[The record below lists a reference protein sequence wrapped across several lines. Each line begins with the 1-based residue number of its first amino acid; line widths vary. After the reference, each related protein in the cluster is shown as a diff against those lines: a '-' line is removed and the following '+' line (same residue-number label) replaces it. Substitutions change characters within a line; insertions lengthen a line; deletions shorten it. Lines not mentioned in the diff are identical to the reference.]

1 MHPTYA
7 RSCGVRT
14 LALLGTASFLTM
26 AATAPAQAQVAE
38 ILITGSLIEGA
49 AAVGVPVTQLGQ
61 ESFLE
66 TGAITVSDVLNQVQE
81 VQVLTSQT
89 NTGGGGNAQRL
100 QEVSI
105 RGIATGAGTET
116 LLMVNGMRV
125 PIQSFSAE
133 LIDPSIIAPIA
144 VQRVDVLAEGAS
156 ATYGSD
162 AVAGVINV
170 ILRRGYEG
178 MLTQATYGFSEGLG
192 ADTYTIAGLYGR
204 QWDTGGITVSL
215 QWRTQKEVRGD
226 RGDKDFGGFWNLD
239 FERFGFD
246 DKTPLGTAAPAV
258 VHVGGRETIE
268 ALDDLGFRSNDG
280 TRACANCFSVPQG
293 VGWDYG
299 TQAPGPTTTWSAVES
314 NPGVLNLH
322 NPLEIADMIPH
333 ERHTHAHFT
342 FDQIIADDLFGIFTD
357 VNLFADGF
365 YSKRD
370 AGYVNNAGA
379 SPGRENLKE
388 NIRLP
393 DDYIYLPT
401 DAPSGLRANYNFAFE
416 RPPQT
421 IAGDTTYRYAAGLE
435 AEMPFDWDSRL
446 YYARTYVK
454 NFLRTNGMINEN
466 HVIAAVGG
474 TVKAGSNPGEGEYTK
489 PDDVPLLNVFCD
501 ATVYMCNSRATLDYI
516 AGYRERVQWYDIN
529 EMGLQF
535 NGPIFELPGGPVEV
549 ALLGN
554 RIAHSYFRFDNFT
567 YDEHTTRSLRH
578 IRSPF
583 GYHVYAATG
592 QINIPLI
599 GPGMEVP
606 LVESLVIEGGYR
618 YDNYQG
624 DVEAKVWT
632 PKLSARWDTG
642 TGLSFRG
649 AWGKAFRAP
658 GVAEAAATGAQIQ
671 ALNSPGAQDDLP
683 IGCAAIDSLGLDA
696 GVANPGGLDAILNP
710 DCLAG
715 LELPGGLV
723 ASGSAGGASP
733 VRGGFALD
741 PEDAVSWSVGFSY
754 APLEGFLAGLNIDF
768 TYWSLK
774 INGLLDDRG
783 SDLDRTNDP
792 RNIVCTVPAP
802 DCTFLVA
809 ANPFLPNTDPV
820 NAVFRSVV
828 DELVA
833 SPAAQVNIEQADAA
847 VFIED
852 SAITNIG
859 FRKFTGID
867 FASRY
872 DFELGNLGAFH
883 VGWRG
888 TYDLTEADPGGSA
901 FAGNTGGRF
910 PWRARAGWAQGAEG
924 FYTTL
929 FLNHLPGN
937 APNSD
942 SPPDCYWASGF
953 SAGSCYAGSPYSP
966 HGDIFDTSH
975 PGLYVWDLN
984 LGYNTGTGPMNPYLQ
999 GINFTVNIRNLL
1011 DQRPPFNYEVSS
1023 NRGETFWDGT
1033 ISPLQRYFTFTV
1045 SKEW

>member
-1 MHPTYA
+1 
-7 RSCGVRT
+7 
-14 LALLGTASFLTM
+14 M
-26 AATAPAQAQVAE
+26 AGSATAQAQVAE
-38 ILITGSLIEGA
+38 ILITGSLISGA
-49 AAVGVPVTQLGQ
+49 TAVGVPVTQLGQ
-61 ESFLE
+61 ESILE
-66 TGAITVSDVLNQVQE
+66 TGAVTVSEVLRQVQE

-89 NTGGGGNAQRL
+89 NTGSGGNAQRM
-100 QEVSI
+100 QQVAI
-105 RGIATGAGTET
+105 RGIGTGAGSET
-116 LLMVNGMRV
+116 LLMVNGIRV

-226 RGDKDFGGFWNLD
+226 RGDKDFGGFWDLD
-239 FERFGFD
+239 FERFGYND
-246 DKTPLGTAAPAV
+246 HRPLGTAAPAV
-258 VHVGGRETIE
+258 VHVGGVDEI
-268 ALDDLGFRSNDG
+268 LDEDLGFGGRTIRG
-280 TRACANCFSVPQG
+280 TRNCGNCYSVPNG
-293 VGWDYG
+293 TGWDYG
-299 TQAPGPTTTWSAVES
+299 TQAPGATTTWTAVEN

-342 FDQIIADDLFGIFTD
+342 FDQLIADDLFGIFTD

-370 AGYVNNAGA
+370 AGYLNNAGS
-379 SPGRENLKE
+379 SPGRENLAAGL
-388 NIRLP
+388 RLP
-393 DDYIYLPT
+393 DDYIYLPEG
-401 DAPSGLRANYNFAFE
+401 APAGLRANYNFAFE

-435 AEMPFDWDSRL
+435 AEMPFDWQSRF
-446 YYARTYVK
+446 YYARTYVQ
-454 NFLRTNGMINEN
+454 NFLRTNGMVNEN
-466 HVIAAVGG
+466 HIDAALGI
-474 TVKAGSNPGEGEYTK
+474 TVDPGSNPGEGAFTK
-489 PDDVPLLNVFCD
+489 PDNIPFLNVFCD
-501 ATVYMCNSRATLDYI
+501 STVHMCNSRATLDYI
-516 AGYRERVQWYDIN
+516 TGHRERDQWYDIN

-535 NGPIFELPGGPVEV
+535 DGPIFELPGGPVEV

-554 RIAHSYFRFDNFT
+554 RIAHSYFRLDNFT
-567 YDEHTTRSLRH
+567 YDEHTTRSNRH

-583 GYHVYAATG
+583 GYHVYAVTG
-592 QINIPLI
+592 QINVPLI
-599 GPGMEVP
+599 GPDMDVP

-658 GVAEAAATGAQIQ
+658 GVAEAAATSAQIQ
-671 ALNSPGAQDDLP
+671 SLNSPGSQDDLE
-683 IGCAAIDSLGLDA
+683 IDCDAIDALSLPG

-710 DCLAG
+710 DCLGG
-715 LELPGGLV
+715 LELPGGV
-723 ASGSAGGASP
+723 VVSGAAGGANP
-733 VRGGFALD
+733 VRGGFVLD
-741 PEDAVSWSVGFSY
+741 PEDAISWSTGFNY
-754 APLEGFLAGLNIDF
+754 APLDGFLAGLNIDF

-783 SDLDRTNDP
+783 SDLERTNDP
-792 RNIVCTVPAP
+792 RNTVCTVPAAN
-802 DCTFLVA
+802 CTFLVA
-809 ANPFLPNTDPV
+809 ANPFLPNSDPS
-820 NAVFRSVV
+820 NAAFKAVL
-828 DELVA
+828 DEVLA
-833 SPAAQVNIEQADAA
+833 NPAAQVSGSQAEAA

-867 FASRY
+867 FVSRY
-872 DFELGNLGAFH
+872 DFDFGNLGAFH

-888 TYDLTEADPGGSA
+888 TYELTQVDPGGSA
-901 FAGNTGGRF
+901 YDGNIGGRF

-929 FLNHLPGN
+929 FLNHIPGN
-937 APNSD
+937 APNRD
-942 SPPDCYWASGF
+942 SPQDCYWAPGF

-984 LGYNTGTGPMNPYLQ
+984 LGYSTGTAPSMPYLQ
-999 GINFTVNIRNLL
+999 GINFTINVRNLL
-1011 DQRPPFNYEVSS
+1011 DQRPPFNYEVSG